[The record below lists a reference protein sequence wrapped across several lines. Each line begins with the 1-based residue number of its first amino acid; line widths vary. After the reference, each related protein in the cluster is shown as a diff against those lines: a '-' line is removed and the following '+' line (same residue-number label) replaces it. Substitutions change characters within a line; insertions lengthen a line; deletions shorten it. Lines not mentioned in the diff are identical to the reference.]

1 MLYKD
6 RDFGIVPPAS
16 PSDIFIT
23 PMPPVTPAQL
33 FSLIF
38 FAALVLSLSLRLWL
52 GLRQMSHVSSRRSA
66 VPTEFSER
74 VTLADHQKA
83 ADYTCAKT
91 RLGLLETVIGSGVLM
106 AFTFGG
112 VFQACADVA
121 ERFFDQDSYSF
132 GLALFALAG
141 VIGFV
146 IDLPFSLYRTF
157 KLEAR
162 FGFNKMTP
170 ALFIA
175 DLFKQLLLTILIGG
189 PVLLAVL
196 WLMAGMGERWW
207 FYVWLFFMGFNLL
220 VLLLYPTVIAPLFN
234 KFSPLQDD
242 SLKARI
248 EALLAR
254 CGFAAKGLFV
264 MDGSKRSAHGNA
276 YFTGIGRNKR
286 IVFFDTL
293 LDKLSPE
300 EVEAVL
306 AHELGH
312 FKHKHVVKR
321 IAMMAGLS
329 LAFLWLLAQ
338 LMETNWFYQG
348 LGVTVTGTAMA
359 LLLFSQVMGV
369 FTFPF
374 SPLFSALSRKHEYEA
389 DTYAAKQSDAD
400 ALVTALVKL
409 YKDNAATLTPDP
421 LHSMFYD
428 SHPPASLR
436 IAHLKEI
443 AP

>member
-1 MLYKD
+1 M
-6 RDFGIVPPAS
+6 GHV
-16 PSDIFIT
+16 
-23 PMPPVTPAQL
+23 
-33 FSLIF
+33 
-38 FAALVLSLSLRLWL
+38 AA
-52 GLRQMSHVSSRRSA
+52 RRAA
-66 VPTEFSER
+66 VPAEFAER
-74 VTLADHQKA
+74 VALADHQKA
-83 ADYTCAKT
+83 ADYTCART
-91 RLGLLETVIGSGVLM
+91 RLGLLEAVVASGLLM

-112 VFQACADVA
+112 LLQACAELA
-121 ERFFDQDSYSF
+121 ARYLEANSYGY

-141 VIGFV
+141 LIGFGV
-146 IDLPFSLYRTF
+146 DLPFGIYRTF

-170 ALFIA
+170 GLYIA
-175 DLFKQLLLTILIGG
+175 DMAKQLLLTVLIGG

-196 WLMAGMGERWW
+196 WLMAQMGAGWW

-220 VLLLYPTVIAPLFN
+220 VLLLYPTLIAPLFN
-234 KFSPLQDD
+234 KFSPLEDAP
-242 SLKARI
+242 LKARI

-312 FKHKHVVKR
+312 FKRRHVVKR
-321 IAMMAGLS
+321 IVMMAALS
-329 LAFLWLLAQ
+329 LGFLWLLAQ
-338 LMETNWFYQG
+338 LMATPWFYQG
-348 LGVTVTGTAMA
+348 LGVASGGTAMA
-359 LLLFSQVMGV
+359 LLLFSQVLGV

-389 DTYAAKQSDAD
+389 DAYAAKQASAAD
-400 ALVTALVKL
+400 LVTALVKL

-421 LHSMFYD
+421 IHSTFYD

-436 IAHLKEI
+436 IAHLKGI